1 LFKEPLPR
9 REFIR
14 NAGISTAALLLG
26 ACAPRLSKTGPFGSG
41 EIQLVYQDWRTDWFP
56 GLASQMLARFSD
68 LFPSI
73 HVFFTSTPE
82 NLTEQMLEDFEAGT
96 APDVLAGC
104 CEFLPEWAQKG
115 YLMDLKPFI
124 EADLNRS
131 VLDDWSAAQFNALS
145 LPGGQQFAVPKY
157 HGALALFFNKDIFD
171 KYNVPYPDDSW
182 THDDYQNAMS
192 RIRRINNVSDD
203 AKIWPSMIEIAWERL
218 QVHVNG
224 WGGHFVD
231 PQDNHL
237 SLMGEE
243 RSIEA
248 FRWIKDQMWSRGH
261 YATIADVNNL
271 QTRHAFS
278 RGLTAMVEDGS
289 WALKDILENANFRV
303 GVATFPAGPA
313 KKVTLATTD
322 GFAIYKDTRY
332 PEAAWELVK
341 FLTSEEYGR
350 ALIETHLLQPARA
363 SLIPTWIDVI
373 HAQYPEKARELDLE
387 AFTRGHTQGY
397 SVTAEIFAYMGEAR
411 TLARSAW
418 NKIFHM
424 NSADVEIL
432 REVSLQI
439 QETQQARGDDA

>member
-1 LFKEPLPR
+1 
-9 REFIR
+9 
-14 NAGISTAALLLG
+14 
-26 ACAPRLSKTGPFGSG
+26 
-41 EIQLVYQDWRTDWFP
+41 
-56 GLASQMLARFSD
+56 
-68 LFPSI
+68 
-73 HVFFTSTPE
+73 
-82 NLTEQMLEDFEAGT
+82 
-96 APDVLAGC
+96 
-104 CEFLPEWAQKG
+104 
-115 YLMDLKPFI
+115 MDLKPFI

-145 LPGGQQFAVPKY
+145 LPGGQQFAVPKC

-322 GFAIYKDTRY
+322 GFAIYKNTRY

-363 SLIPTWIDVI
+363 SLIPTWIDTI